1 MNLVLMIIKV
11 NVVGGVSTWHN
22 IKFSLLFFFPVE
34 HVLPRQILHPELVD
48 IERY

>member
-1 MNLVLMIIKV
+1 MIMKV

-22 IKFSLLFFFPVE
+22 IKFSLLVLFPVE
-34 HVLPRQILHPELVD
+34 HVLPREMWHPELVD